1 MRHTVTFLL
10 TTLTVLMSVAPSLAQ
25 TQPVHQHYERA
36 DAVHQ
41 SGPDGILAPRL
52 QNLGIHTFKVTTR
65 SSRAQLF
72 VNQGLN
78 LAYGF
83 NHAEAGRAFAEA
95 ARLDPSCAM
104 AYWGQALV
112 LGPNIN
118 AAMAPEDEP
127 KALALALKAASLG
140 RAATQRERDYIDA
153 LSKRYLGKAEARQE
167 GDRAFA
173 DAMRALA
180 KKYPRDHDA
189 ATVFA

>member
-1 MRHTVTFLL
+1 MSQRVTFLL
-10 TTLTVLMSVAPSLAQ
+10 TTLTVLISVAPSLAQ
-25 TQPVHQHYERA
+25 TQPVHQHYDRA
-36 DAVHQ
+36 DAAHQ
-41 SGPDGILAPRL
+41 PGPNGILAPRL

-95 ARLDPSCAM
+95 ARLDPTCAM

-118 AAMAPEDEP
+118 AAMPPDDEP
-127 KALALALKAASLG
+127 KALALVQKAV
-140 RAATQRERDYIDA
+140 AAKGAVTPRERAYIDA
-153 LSKRYLGKAEARQE
+153 LRTRYTGKAE
-167 GDRAFA
+167 D
-173 DAMRALA
+173 
-180 KKYPRDHDA
+180 
-189 ATVFA
+189 